1 MKSLTTNLKKKFI
14 RENEKS
20 SLQQKCKTETD
31 KKGRSDKT

>member
-1 MKSLTTNLKKKFI
+1 MKSLTTNFKKII

-20 SLQQKCKTETD
+20 RLQQKCKTETD